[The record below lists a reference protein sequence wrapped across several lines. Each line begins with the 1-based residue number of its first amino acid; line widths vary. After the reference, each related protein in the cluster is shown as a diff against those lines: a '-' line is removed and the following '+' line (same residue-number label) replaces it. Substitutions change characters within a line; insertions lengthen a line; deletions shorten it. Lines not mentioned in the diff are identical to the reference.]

1 MNHSIPL
8 KPFYMIRHG
17 ESIANHDGY
26 FSGNLDVKLTAQGI
40 EQAKQAQVI
49 FDNLEV
55 KPSIIIHS
63 HLSRARDTAAIMNE
77 NQQAPMVETPLLG
90 EHHFGDWE
98 KQPWDNVRPAFMDGQ
113 DPPNGETRIEFN
125 ARVKKGFIYALSR
138 AEMPLIVCHGGV
150 FRGLFENFG
159 IEIHGIENCALYQ
172 FNPHK
177 ADANSFPW
185 DYKKL

>member
-90 EHHFGDWE
+90 EHHF
-98 KQPWDNVRPAFMDGQ
+98 
-113 DPPNGETRIEFN
+113 NGETRIEFN